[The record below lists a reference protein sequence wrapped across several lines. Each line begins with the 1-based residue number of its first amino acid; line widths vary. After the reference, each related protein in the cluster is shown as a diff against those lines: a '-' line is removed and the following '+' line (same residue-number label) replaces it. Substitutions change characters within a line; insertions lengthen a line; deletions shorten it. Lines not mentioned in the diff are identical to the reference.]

1 MVRDASA
8 VEVVV
13 MAARH
18 AELLPQPH
26 SDEVPSRSLP
36 PVVLPAVVAAEGA
49 AFAILLGLDGS
60 AVWRVVRVL
69 IALAVTGLVVR
80 FIGRS
85 GCTGRGAAAVAL
97 GITGTVAGAGVFTGH
112 LAKAG
117 LDAAAILAAVM
128 LVTGLFLLI
137 WGAVA
142 LVRAIPGWWRLLAI
156 PAAWALLEL
165 VLFPLTMAVYA
176 TNVPPGP
183 PGHPPS
189 PPGPTADAGAVT
201 R

>member
-1 MVRDASA
+1 
-8 VEVVV
+8 
-13 MAARH
+13 
-18 AELLPQPH
+18 
-26 SDEVPSRSLP
+26 
-36 PVVLPAVVAAEGA
+36 
-49 AFAILLGLDGS
+49 
-60 AVWRVVRVL
+60 
-69 IALAVTGLVVR
+69 
-80 FIGRS
+80 
-85 GCTGRGAAAVAL
+85 
-97 GITGTVAGAGVFTGH
+97 
-112 LAKAG
+112 
-117 LDAAAILAAVM
+117 M